1 MKRFFFIRLGCG
13 IDVSKDK
20 SHIFFGGYT
29 LDGDFKCI
37 SSKSVKM
44 TAAEIKKAVKWI
56 LDKRQKA
63 DPDGQLPFQIVMEST
78 SRYHEKL
85 LYALHEAELPVC
97 LPQTRLLKKYMD
109 SLPWNSKNDPLDAKG
124 LAHFACCRKAKVWA
138 PFSKNILQLRDLLR
152 ARKALKEKKVALKNQ
167 IHAISYAK
175 FTHKE
180 IERSY
185 KRLVKHIEREID
197 KLETTIFSLY
207 EEDKVLREKIAPIVK
222 AVKGLGLI
230 TVLTVAAETNGFTK
244 ANSRK
249 ELAKYAGYD
258 IVENQSGRFKGK
270 THISKRGNKHIR
282 VAMYM
287 ASVSHILH
295 GEGNIIKA
303 YQRGQAKKPDIYKH
317 SNVIVQ
323 RKLLL
328 LIHTLWTTGAVYDPY
343 HIPTQCQP
351 QANSPSTEKE
361 STPELRSEV
370 HEIATSEEVL
380 LQQR

>member
-1 MKRFFFIRLGCG
+1 MKRFIFIRLGCG

-37 SSKSVKM
+37 SSKAVKM
-44 TAAEIKKAVKWI
+44 TPAEIEKAIKWI
-56 LDKRQKA
+56 VDKRHKA
-63 DPDGQLPFQIVMEST
+63 DPEGQLPFQVVMEST
-78 SRYHEKL
+78 SRYHENL
-85 LYALHEAELPVC
+85 LYALHEAKLPVC
-97 LPQTRLLKKYMD
+97 LPQTRLLRKYVD

-124 LAHFACCRKAKVWA
+124 LAHFACCRKAKIWT

-175 FTHKE
+175 FTHQD
-180 IERSY
+180 IERTY
-185 KRLVKHIEREID
+185 KRLVKQIEQEIK
-197 KLETTIFSLY
+197 KLEITIFKLY
-207 EEDKVLREKIAPIVK
+207 EEDEALRGKVAPIVR

-230 TVLTVAAETNGFTK
+230 TVLTVAAETNGLTK
-244 ANSRK
+244 ATSRQ

-258 IVENQSGRFKGK
+258 IIDNQSGKFNGK
-270 THISKRGNKHIR
+270 TRISKRGNKHIR

-287 ASVSHILH
+287 AAVSHIRF
-295 GEGNIIKA
+295 GEGNIINA
-303 YQRGQAKKPDIYKH
+303 YERGQAKKPGIYKH
-317 SNVIVQ
+317 GNVIVQ

-328 LIHTLWTTGAVYDPY
+328 LIHTLWTTEAVYDPY
-343 HIPTQCQP
+343 HTPAQCQP
-351 QANSPSTEKE
+351 KAISQSTEEE

-370 HEIATSEEVL
+370 HGIANAEAL
-380 LQQR
+380 LP